1 MRERQLIPI
10 EVAGSAISGAVSLL
24 LEDPDIGEV
33 FWWWQPEADTHP
45 PGPWNVAEGTR
56 LFAVAEKGSGIIG
69 LAALSNIRRE
79 ECYAR
84 LSCAVAA
91 PYRLGGA
98 GHWATAETIRRGVQ
112 LYGLRHVEAFV
123 REGSDTAA
131 RRVLESMGF
140 RARAFSSTA
149 HGEAPPAHHVCLR
162 LDLPADPRGHFL
174 MAPQATG
181 TRAHLRGLPT
191 ARSA

>member
-33 FWWWQPEADTHP
+33 FWWWRPELATRP
-45 PGPWNVAEGTR
+45 PGRWSAAEGTR

-79 ECYAR
+79 ERYAR

-91 PYRLGGA
+91 PYRLAGA
-98 GHWATAETIRRGVQ
+98 GHWAATETIRRGVQ
-112 LYGLRHVEAFV
+112 LDGLRHVEAFV
-123 REGSDTAA
+123 SNSVDTA

-140 RARAFSSTA
+140 RVRDSASSML
-149 HGEAPPAHHVCLR
+149 GEALPDSHLCLR
-162 LDLPADPRGHFL
+162 LDLPASPRGHFL
-174 MAPQATG
+174 MAPQVTSARPYL
-181 TRAHLRGLPT
+181 RAVQTSL
-191 ARSA
+191 SA